1 MRATRLAKP
10 PVVDGILD
18 DEAWTGAP
26 LPAGTWLSYNPLH
39 GDQIAQ
45 QTTVWVGYDAD
56 ALYFAFR
63 CDDPDPG
70 GIKTSITRRDNIWSD
85 DWVGLS
91 LDALGTGQVSYH
103 LMVNPSGIQLDMINT
118 IAGYE
123 DTSPDWIWESAG
135 RVNDSGYAVEIRLP
149 LQSIRF
155 KGGADVNMGIL
166 FWRRVSRTGVSV
178 AWPALEPGK
187 WVFEKHAKLAFS
199 DLQARPTREVIPSA
213 TYSRAQDRE
222 TPTNWG
228 VDNTGDLGLSA
239 KWGLHRPSRSTRR

>member
-39 GDQIAQ
+39 GEEIAQ

-70 GIKTSITRRDNIWSD
+70 GIKTSITRRDNIWGD

-118 IAGYE
+118 IAGNE
-123 DTSPDWIWESAG
+123 DTSPDWIWDSAG
-135 RVNDSGYAVEIRLP
+135 RDQRKRLRRGDP
-149 LQSIRF
+149 VAAADHPVQGWRGREHGHPVLASR
-155 KGGADVNMGIL
+155 KPYGRLGGVAGARARQV
-166 FWRRVSRTGVSV
+166 GVRE
-178 AWPALEPGK
+178 AR
-187 WVFEKHAKLAFS
+187 
-199 DLQARPTREVIPSA
+199 QARVLRSA
-213 TYSRAQDRE
+213 GPADARDDPVGHLLSSAGARDAV
-222 TPTNWG
+222 G
-228 VDNTGDLGLSA
+228 LGA
-239 KWGLHRPSRSTRR
+239 R